1 MHMDPILPPLVAMI
15 LIILMLSL
23 LLRSIGQPNV
33 VAYLIAGVVLGPQGL
48 GLITDH
54 ITLERL
60 GAFGVVML
68 LFFIGLKMHP
78 RKLAANWRVALIG
91 TLLQIAASLA
101 LAWAIGWFLDW
112 PLARRV
118 LIGFVISLSST
129 ALVLNFLQSRG
140 ELASRAGQNA
150 LVVLLM
156 QDLAVI
162 PMLLLI
168 GMYGDE
174 QAGSAELL
182 RQTTGAVIIAGLCM
196 WMFLQEHIHLPWVH
210 RIVGQDRALQV
221 FVALIICFGLA
232 LMTGLLSLSSALGA
246 FVAGMMLASARE
258 TAWVQHSL
266 DPFRVIFVALFFVSI
281 GMLVDIHFLWSHLG
295 QVVFLVAAAFA
306 TNTFIN
312 AVVFRLL
319 RESWRDSL
327 YVGALLAQIGEFSF
341 VLVAIGYSSAIIT
354 FEGYQTAIAVIG
366 VSLLLAPLWIMLVER
381 LSKRTD
387 STSGVGAA

>member
-1 MHMDPILPPLVAMI
+1 MDPILPPLVGMI
-15 LIILMLSL
+15 LIILILSL
-23 LLRSIGQPNV
+23 LLRTIGQPNV
-33 VAYLIAGVVLGPQGL
+33 IAYLIAGVVLGPQGI

-54 ITLERL
+54 VTLERL

-78 RKLAANWRVALIG
+78 RRLATNWRIALLG
-91 TLLQIAASLA
+91 TLLQISASVA

-112 PLARRV
+112 PLARRL

-129 ALVLNFLQSRG
+129 ALVLNFLQGRG

-168 GMYGDE
+168 GMFGDDD
-174 QAGSAELL
+174 AGVGELL
-182 RQTTGAVIIAGLCM
+182 RQGVGTLLIGGLCL
-196 WMFLQEHIHLPWVH
+196 WMFRQEHIHLPWVH
-210 RIVGQDRALQV
+210 RVVGRDRDLQV
-221 FVALIICFGLA
+221 FAALILCFGLA
-232 LMTGLLSLSSALGA
+232 LITAMLSLSSALGA
-246 FVAGMMLASARE
+246 FVAGMLLASAKE
-258 TAWVQHSL
+258 IDWVQHSL

-281 GMLVDIHFLWSHLG
+281 GMLVDMHFLWLHLA
-295 QVVFLVAAAFA
+295 QVGLLVAVAFL

-319 RESWRDSL
+319 REPWAESL
-327 YVGALLAQIGEFSF
+327 YAAALLAQIGEFSF
-341 VLVAIGYSSAIIT
+341 VLVAVGYSSAIIT
-354 FEGYQTAIAVIG
+354 FEGYQTAIAVIA
-366 VSLLLAPLWIMLVER
+366 VSLLLAPVWIMLIER
-381 LSKRTD
+381 MARRAPDHKLS
-387 STSGVGAA
+387 

>member
-1 MHMDPILPPLVAMI
+1 MHMDPILPPLVAIILVI
-15 LIILMLSL
+15 LILSL
-23 LLRSIGQPNV
+23 LLRTIGQPSV
-33 VAYLIAGVVLGPQGL
+33 VAYLIAGVILGPQGL

-54 ITLERL
+54 VTLERL

-78 RKLAANWRVALIG
+78 RKLAENWRIALIG
-91 TLLQIAASLA
+91 TLLQIAASVV
-101 LAWAIGWFLDW
+101 LAWAIGSFLDW

-168 GMYGDE
+168 GMFGDE
-174 QAGSAELL
+174 QLSSQELL
-182 RQTTGAVIIAGLCM
+182 RQGIGTVLITGLCL
-196 WMFLQEHIHLPWVH
+196 WMFLKEHIHLPWMH
-210 RIVGQDRALQV
+210 RLVGLDRDLQV
-221 FVALIICFGLA
+221 FVGLILCFGLA
-232 LMTGLLSLSSALGA
+232 LITGMLSLSSALGA
-246 FVAGMMLASARE
+246 FVAGMLLAAAHE

-266 DPFRVIFVALFFVSI
+266 DPFRVIFVAMFFVSV
-281 GMLVDIHFLWSHLG
+281 GMLVDMHFLWSHLG
-295 QVVFLVAAAFA
+295 VVGLLVIAAFI

-312 AVVFRLL
+312 AVVLRLL
-319 RESWRDSL
+319 RESWRESL
-327 YVGALLAQIGEFSF
+327 YAGALLAQIGEFSF
-341 VLVAIGYSSAIIT
+341 VLVAVGYGSAIIT
-354 FEGYQTAIAVIG
+354 FEGYQLAIAVIAM
-366 VSLLLAPLWIMLVER
+366 SLLLAPLWIMLVER
-381 LSKRTD
+381 LTMRFMKDMVQR
-387 STSGVGAA
+387 A

>member
-210 RIVGQDRALQV
+210 RIVGQDRDLQV

-258 TAWVQHSL
+258 FPSACWWIYISCGVISGRLYFWWRLHLPPTPSSMPSYSGCCANHGVTVSMWGHCWRRSESSVSCLSPLATARQLLHS
-266 DPFRVIFVALFFVSI
+266 R
-281 GMLVDIHFLWSHLG
+281 DIKP
-295 QVVFLVAAAFA
+295 
-306 TNTFIN
+306 
-312 AVVFRLL
+312 R
-319 RESWRDSL
+319 
-327 YVGALLAQIGEFSF
+327 
-341 VLVAIGYSSAIIT
+341 
-354 FEGYQTAIAVIG
+354 
-366 VSLLLAPLWIMLVER
+366 
-381 LSKRTD
+381 
-387 STSGVGAA
+387 

>member
-129 ALVLNFLQSRG
+129 ALVLNFLQSRDRK
-140 ELASRAGQNA
+140 S
-150 LVVLLM
+150 VV
-156 QDLAVI
+156 
-162 PMLLLI
+162 
-168 GMYGDE
+168 
-174 QAGSAELL
+174 
-182 RQTTGAVIIAGLCM
+182 
-196 WMFLQEHIHLPWVH
+196 
-210 RIVGQDRALQV
+210 
-221 FVALIICFGLA
+221 
-232 LMTGLLSLSSALGA
+232 
-246 FVAGMMLASARE
+246 
-258 TAWVQHSL
+258 
-266 DPFRVIFVALFFVSI
+266 
-281 GMLVDIHFLWSHLG
+281 
-295 QVVFLVAAAFA
+295 
-306 TNTFIN
+306 
-312 AVVFRLL
+312 
-319 RESWRDSL
+319 
-327 YVGALLAQIGEFSF
+327 
-341 VLVAIGYSSAIIT
+341 
-354 FEGYQTAIAVIG
+354 
-366 VSLLLAPLWIMLVER
+366 
-381 LSKRTD
+381 
-387 STSGVGAA
+387 

>member
-1 MHMDPILPPLVAMI
+1 MHMDPILPPLVGMI
-15 LIILMLSL
+15 LIILILSL
-23 LLRSIGQPNV
+23 LLRTIGQPNV
-33 VAYLIAGVVLGPQGL
+33 VAYLIAGVVLGPQGI

-54 ITLERL
+54 VTLERL

-78 RKLAANWRVALIG
+78 RRLATNWRIALLG
-91 TLLQIAASLA
+91 TLLQISASVA

-112 PLARRV
+112 PLARRL

-129 ALVLNFLQSRG
+129 ALVLNFLQGRG

-168 GMYGDE
+168 GMFGDDD
-174 QAGSAELL
+174 AGVGELL
-182 RQTTGAVIIAGLCM
+182 RQGVGTLLIGGLCL
-196 WMFLQEHIHLPWVH
+196 WMFRQEHIHLPWVH
-210 RIVGQDRALQV
+210 RVVGRDRDLQV
-221 FVALIICFGLA
+221 FAALILCFGLA
-232 LMTGLLSLSSALGA
+232 LITAMLSLSSALGA
-246 FVAGMMLASARE
+246 FVAGMLLASAKE
-258 TAWVQHSL
+258 IDWVQHSL

-281 GMLVDIHFLWSHLG
+281 GMLVDMHFLWLHLA
-295 QVVFLVAAAFA
+295 QVGLLVAVAFL

-319 RESWRDSL
+319 REPWAESL
-327 YVGALLAQIGEFSF
+327 YAAALLAQIGEFSF
-341 VLVAIGYSSAIIT
+341 VLVAVGYSSAIIT
-354 FEGYQTAIAVIG
+354 FEGYQTAIAVIA
-366 VSLLLAPLWIMLVER
+366 VSLLLAPVWIMLIER
-381 LSKRTD
+381 MARRAPDHKLS
-387 STSGVGAA
+387 

>member
-1 MHMDPILPPLVAMI
+1 MHMDPILPPLVAIILVI
-15 LIILMLSL
+15 LILSL
-23 LLRSIGQPNV
+23 LLRTIGQPSV
-33 VAYLIAGVVLGPQGL
+33 VAYLIAGVILGPQGL

-54 ITLERL
+54 VTLERL

-78 RKLAANWRVALIG
+78 RKLAENWRIALIG
-91 TLLQIAASLA
+91 TLLQIAASVV
-101 LAWAIGWFLDW
+101 LAWAIGSFLDW

-168 GMYGDE
+168 GMFGDE
-174 QAGSAELL
+174 QLSSQELL
-182 RQTTGAVIIAGLCM
+182 RQGIGTVLITGLCL
-196 WMFLQEHIHLPWVH
+196 WMFLKEHIHLPWMH
-210 RIVGQDRALQV
+210 RLVGLDSDLQV
-221 FVALIICFGLA
+221 FVGLILCFGLA
-232 LMTGLLSLSSALGA
+232 LITGMLSLSSALGA
-246 FVAGMMLASARE
+246 FVAGMLLAAAHE

-266 DPFRVIFVALFFVSI
+266 DPFRVIFVAMFFVSV
-281 GMLVDIHFLWSHLG
+281 GMLVDMHFLWSHLG
-295 QVVFLVAAAFA
+295 VVGLLVIAAFI

-312 AVVFRLL
+312 AAVLRLL
-319 RESWRDSL
+319 RESWRESL
-327 YVGALLAQIGEFSF
+327 YAGALLAQIGEFSF
-341 VLVAIGYSSAIIT
+341 VLVAVGYGSAIIT
-354 FEGYQTAIAVIG
+354 FEGYQLAIAVIAM
-366 VSLLLAPLWIMLVER
+366 SLLLAPLWIMLVER
-381 LSKRTD
+381 LTMRFMKDMVQR
-387 STSGVGAA
+387 A